1 MDTSVPTE
9 SKALRLARYLREFVK
24 LRTTTVQD
32 VDKYEAV
39 LWFGD
44 MPNESECL
52 SPAWNDGLE
61 VGDPWLEVRKQQFP
75 NVPAPP
81 KNLAPWLDQQAL
93 RQATEEMPPLRRTIH
108 EADVTAERGE
118 GEEPP
123 LIERQLDDHPEVVRA
138 YEGYRPTWTAW
149 SNEYQRRSRI
159 QTIYAE
165 LFRLHTQIQKQGEIV
180 ELVLGVGLLSWPTK
194 PSIRRHVFAAR
205 VDLQFNAASGVIT
218 LVGDSSGAQLR
229 IEDDMLDARPDRSH
243 YENVSA
249 QLDAIGD
256 EIWDRARLFT
266 ALKSWVGAIHAD
278 AEWSPELRPST
289 GLPNRPAISFSP
301 ALVLRRRTQAGM
313 IRVYDSIVRQL
324 ADSSNDT
331 PDGWTSLVEH
341 GDDQGHLDEMPSS
354 KGHPTRTALQEEVY
368 FPLASNREQRRIVE
382 AIRQRRG
389 VLVQGPPGTGKSHTI
404 ANLMCH
410 LLATGK
416 KVLVTAET
424 SRALK
429 VLKDKLPAEI
439 RPLCI
444 SLLGQGGDSFAEL
457 NAAVQGITTRYASWR
472 PGAYDEQINELDHDL
487 NAKRREL
494 AKLDTELR
502 GLREDETVQRSLVNG
517 AYQGSAS
524 SIAARVASER
534 ERFGW
539 LQLPI
544 DAADEAPLT
553 SEALATWL
561 FIRRTY
567 SDEAI
572 EDATLRIVETKQLAT
587 PINFG
592 IAVAAERD
600 AIEALNRLES
610 LRRHHAYTPIVTLK
624 AQDRKQLADAIRDLG
639 DRRKKLFRHGFEWL
653 LQGIQ
658 ASISGRPA
666 RLHAL
671 AKQSQEIVDQID
683 RLLGELGATTVSI
696 PENKNPEVVRSDAA
710 AILQHLESGGGWTKW
725 YFIEP
730 KVVKER
736 TYLRDQIIVGG
747 QPADNPTRLQFVCH
761 HLDVLLAFKSLEEA
775 WSDHGGLPDGSS
787 PRIRLA
793 AVKEHI
799 AILNEALAYAQ
810 LCTQTGR
817 RMASAMPAIPEPD
830 WMGDQSDSWLEIIEA
845 STIEERHRLAEQ
857 EVNSCLRGLSAMHD
871 LHDAHPVV
879 RALTQAIKGR
889 DVSAYGKAY
898 EQTEQIERLRESQKV
913 REATERLLRGAVP
926 GLLEGIER
934 SIADRAWNERLAD
947 WPSAWRWAVAENWL
961 RKRTDFNYQRQ
972 LLTLR
977 HATDKAIGELL
988 ARSAALHA
996 WKHFFSRLSPR
1007 QAAALKSWR
1016 EAVRAIGKGTGRSAR
1031 IERLRKEARQYMNE
1045 CREAIPVWIMPRYL
1059 VAEMIDPASSRY
1071 DLVIV
1076 DEASQLGAESLFLF
1090 YIAKRMIVVGD
1101 DQQISPAGVGIADQD
1116 VADLQQHYLAGIPHQ
1131 HALSVQSSLYA
1142 NAKIRFGENI
1152 VLREHFR
1159 CMPEIIQ
1166 FSNDLCYASNG
1177 TPLDPLRTYTAN
1189 RLVPLVRRH
1198 IAEGFRAGSSQQA
1211 INEPEADAIVNQI
1224 VSCIGDPQYAGKT
1237 MGVISLQ
1244 GEAQAKLIERK
1255 LLETLEPECIEDRQ
1269 LVCGD
1274 AYAFQ
1279 GDERHIMFLSM
1290 VAAAGEGRI
1299 GALANE
1305 AARQRFNVAAS
1316 RAQDQMWLFH
1326 SVTLDVLSPACMR
1339 HHLLGYMLNPAR
1351 RASEEGQQRFDS
1363 QFERHVLQLIQDK
1376 GFHVRTQVCI
1386 GDPTSHRYR
1395 IDLVVEGM
1403 QGRLA
1408 VECDGDQWHGPDRY
1422 EHDMARQ
1429 RDLERAGWQFVRIR
1443 GGEFYRDQSRAMEPL
1458 WAELDRLGIRPGGV
1472 DESAGEPPPP
1482 AERQSLKDDE
1492 VEEIIREDIAVEE
1505 GDPTEDDHTLKEPD
1519 AMEVMSLT
1527 DDIRPNPAPADHF
1540 LQNATPNLASDVRQ
1554 ETSIRSDASND
1565 FFGKYVVYAGP
1576 SEPDPRTVST
1586 GVVADGLFRII
1597 DCEGPMIAKR
1607 AYDIYLRSCGI
1618 RRLGGELKS
1627 TMNKALTVAVRQG
1640 RIVSVNEAGKSGVI
1654 FSTVFSKGKPAVHP
1668 RTRGPRTFEEIPPG
1682 ELRAVS
1688 EHILSRIGLAPG
1700 SDAHLRA
1707 ILEHYDLKRLTTQ
1720 VGSTLL
1726 DILSQESAP
1735 R

>member
-1 MDTSVPTE
+1 MDIGVPAE

-44 MPNESECL
+44 MPNESDCL

-61 VGDPWLEVRKQQFP
+61 AGGPWLEVRKQQFP
-75 NVPAPP
+75 KLPEPP
-81 KNLAPWLDQQAL
+81 KNVVPWLNQQAL
-93 RQATEEMPPLRRTIH
+93 RQATEEMPPLHRTIH
-108 EADVTAERGE
+108 EPDLTAERGE
-118 GEEPP
+118 GEEAP
-123 LIERQLDDHPEVVRA
+123 LVERQLDDHPEVVKA
-138 YEGYRPTWTAW
+138 YEGFRPTWTAW
-149 SNEYQRRSRI
+149 SNEYRRRSRI
-159 QTIYAE
+159 QAIYAE
-165 LFRLHTQIQKQGEIV
+165 LFRLHTQLQKQGEIV

-194 PSIRRHVFAAR
+194 PSIRRHVFAVG

-218 LVGDSSGAQLR
+218 LAGDSSGARLR

-243 YENVSA
+243 YESVSA

-256 EIWDRARLFT
+256 EIWDRAHLFT
-266 ALKSWVGAIHAD
+266 ALNSWVGAIHAD
-278 AEWSPELRPST
+278 AEWSPELRPSV

-301 ALVLRRRTQAGM
+301 ALILRRRTQAGM
-313 IRVYDSIVRQL
+313 IRVYDSIIRQL
-324 ADSSNDT
+324 ADNDGDV
-331 PDGWTSLVEH
+331 PNGWISLVED
-341 GDDQGHLDEMPSS
+341 GDDQDHADEMPPSEGDS
-354 KGHPTRTALQEEVY
+354 TRAAATEEVY

-382 AIRQRRG
+382 AIGQRRG

-416 KVLVTAET
+416 KVLITAET

-429 VLKDKLPAEI
+429 VLKDKLPEEI
-439 RPLCI
+439 QPLCI

-472 PGAYDEQINELDHDL
+472 PSAYDQQITEIDRDL

-494 AKLDTELR
+494 AKLDAELR

-524 SIAARVASER
+524 SIAAKVASER
-534 ERFGW
+534 DRFGW
-539 LQLPI
+539 LQIPK
-544 DAADEAPLT
+544 DAADDAPLT

-567 SDEAI
+567 GDEAI

-587 PINFG
+587 PVDFG
-592 IAVAAERD
+592 TTVAAERD
-600 AIEALNRLES
+600 AIAALDRLVS
-610 LRRHHAYTPIVTLK
+610 LRRHPAYAPIMTLK
-624 AQDRKQLADAIRDLG
+624 AEDREKLADAIRDLG
-639 DRRKKLFRHGFEWL
+639 DRRKKLFRHNYEWL
-653 LQGIQ
+653 VDGVR
-658 ASISGRPA
+658 ASMSGRPA

-671 AKQSQEIVDQID
+671 AKQSQEIIDQID
-683 RLLGELGATTVSI
+683 RFLHELGTTTVSI
-696 PENKNPEVVRSDAA
+696 PENRNPEAVRSDAA
-710 AILQHLESGGGWTKW
+710 ALLQHLESGGGWTKW

-736 TYLRDQIIVGG
+736 TYLREQVIVGG
-747 QPADNPTRLQFVCH
+747 QPADNPARLQLVCR
-761 HLDVLLAFKSLEEA
+761 HLDMVIAFRSLEETWA
-775 WSDHGGLPDGSS
+775 DHGGLPDGSS

-793 AVKEHI
+793 AVKEHV
-799 AILNEALAYAQ
+799 AILTEALAYAQ
-810 LCTQTGR
+810 LCTEVGR

-830 WMGDQSDSWLEIIEA
+830 WMGEEPDNWLEIIEA
-845 STIEERHRLAEQ
+845 STVEERHRLAEQ
-857 EVNSCLRGLSAMHD
+857 KVTGCLRSLTAVHD

-879 RALTQAIKGR
+879 KTLTQAIKGR
-889 DVSAYGKAY
+889 DVSAYSKAY
-898 EQTEQIERLRESQKV
+898 EQTEKIEKIRESQKV
-913 REATERLLRGAVP
+913 REATERVLRSAVP

-934 SIADRAWNERLAD
+934 SIVDQAWDERVAE
-947 WPSAWRWAVAENWL
+947 WPLAWRWAVAENWL

-972 LLTLR
+972 LLARR
-977 HATDKAIGELL
+977 HATDKEICELL
-988 ARSAALHA
+988 AKSAALHA
-996 WKHFFSRLSPR
+996 WKHFFGRLSPQ

-1031 IERLRKEARQYMNE
+1031 IERLRKEARQYMSE

-1116 VADLQQHYLAGIPHQ
+1116 VSDLQQHYLSGIPHQ

-1177 TPLDPLRTYTAN
+1177 TPLDPLRAYTAN

-1224 VSCIGDPQYAGKT
+1224 VSCIEDPQYAGKT

-1255 LLETLEPECIEDRQ
+1255 LLETLEPECIEERQ
-1269 LVCGD
+1269 LICGD

-1299 GALANE
+1299 GVLANE

-1326 SVTLDVLSPACMR
+1326 SATLDVLSPACMR
-1339 HHLLGYMLNPAR
+1339 HHLLGYMLNPVR
-1351 RASEEGQQRFDS
+1351 RTIEEGQQRFDS
-1363 QFERHVLQLIQDK
+1363 QFERHVLQLIQDR

-1386 GDPTSHRYR
+1386 GDPTNHRYR

-1443 GGEFYRDQSRAMEPL
+1443 GGEFYRDQSKAMEPL
-1458 WAELDRLGIRPGGV
+1458 WAELDRLGIRPGGI

-1482 AERQSLKDDE
+1482 AERQKLKDNE
-1492 VEEIIREDIAVEE
+1492 AEELIREDATSEE
-1505 GDPTEDDHTLKEPD
+1505 RDPTEDDAVTEEPSVTVENITTND
-1519 AMEVMSLT
+1519 T
-1527 DDIRPNPAPADHF
+1527 RPNPAPVDH
-1540 LQNATPNLASDVRQ
+1540 LLRDAAPNLASDISQ
-1554 ETSIRSDASND
+1554 EPSVSSDASED
-1565 FFGKYVVYAGP
+1565 FLRKYVVYAGP

-1586 GVVADGLFRII
+1586 GVVADGLVRII

-1607 AYDIYLRSCGI
+1607 AYDIYLRGCGI

-1627 TMNKALTVAVRQG
+1627 TMNKALTVAIRQG
-1640 RIVSVNEAGKSGVI
+1640 RIISVNEVGKSGVI
-1654 FSTVFSKGKPAVHP
+1654 FSTVFSKGRPAVHL

-1688 EHILSRIGLAPG
+1688 EYILSRSDLAPG

-1707 ILEHYDLKRLTTQ
+1707 ILECYDLKRLTTQ
-1720 VGSTLL
+1720 VGATLL
-1726 DILSQESAP
+1726 DILQASA

>member
-1 MDTSVPTE
+1 MDIGLPTE

-44 MPNESECL
+44 MPNDSDCL

-61 VGDPWLEVRKQQFP
+61 AGVPWLEVRKQQFP
-75 NVPAPP
+75 KPPEPP
-81 KNLAPWLDQQAL
+81 KNIILWLDQQAL
-93 RQATEEMPPLRRTIH
+93 RQATEEMPHLRRTIH
-108 EADVTAERGE
+108 ESDLTAERGE
-118 GEEPP
+118 GEEAP
-123 LIERQLDDHPEVVRA
+123 LVERHLEDHPEVVKA
-138 YEGYRPTWTAW
+138 YESFRPTWTAW
-149 SNEYQRRSRI
+149 SIEHRRRSRI
-159 QTIYAE
+159 QAIYAE
-165 LFRLHTQIQKQGEIV
+165 LFRLHTQVQKQGEIV

-194 PSIRRHVFAAR
+194 PSIRRHVLAVK

-218 LVGDSSGAQLR
+218 LAGDSSGARLR
-229 IEDDMLDARPDRSH
+229 IEDDMLDTRPDRSH

-266 ALKSWVGAIHAD
+266 ALKSWAGAIHAD
-278 AEWSPELRPST
+278 AEWSPELRPSV
-289 GLPNRPAISFSP
+289 GLPNRPAISFAP
-301 ALVLRRRTQAGM
+301 ALILRRRTQAGM
-313 IRVYDSIVRQL
+313 IRVYDSMIRQL
-324 ADSSNDT
+324 AEAGADVPN
-331 PDGWTSLVEH
+331 GWSSLVED
-341 GDDQGHLDEMPSS
+341 GDDQDHADEMPPAEEGS
-354 KGHPTRTALQEEVY
+354 TRAAAPEEIY

-382 AIRQRRG
+382 AVGQRRG

-416 KVLVTAET
+416 KVLITAET

-429 VLKDKLPAEI
+429 VLKDKLPEEI
-439 RPLCI
+439 QPLCI

-472 PGAYDEQINELDHDL
+472 PGAYDQQIAEIDRDL
-487 NAKRREL
+487 NAKRRAL

-502 GLREDETVQRSLVNG
+502 GLREDETIQRNIVNG

-524 SIAARVASER
+524 SIAAKVASER
-534 ERFGW
+534 DRFGW

-544 DAADEAPLT
+544 DTADDSPLT
-553 SEALATWL
+553 SHTLATWL
-561 FIRRTY
+561 FIRRAY
-567 SDEAI
+567 DDEAI
-572 EDATLRIVETKQLAT
+572 NDATLRIVETKQLAT
-587 PINFG
+587 PVDFG
-592 IAVAAERD
+592 TAVAAERD
-600 AIEALNRLES
+600 AIAALDRLAS
-610 LRRHHAYTPIVTLK
+610 LRRHPAYAPIVVLN
-624 AQDRKQLADAIRDLG
+624 AEDRSKLADAIRDLG
-639 DRRKKLFRHGFEWL
+639 DRRKKLFRYGYEWL
-653 LQGIQ
+653 IEGVR
-658 ASISGRPA
+658 ASMSGRPA

-671 AKQSQEIVDQID
+671 AKQSQEIINQID
-683 RLLGELGATTVSI
+683 FLLGELGSTTVSI
-696 PENKNPEVVRSDAA
+696 PENRNPEIVRSDAA
-710 AILQHLESGGGWTKW
+710 ALLQHLQSGGGWTKW

-736 TYLRDQIIVGG
+736 IYIREQIIVGG
-747 QPADNPTRLQFVCH
+747 QPADNPARLQFVCR
-761 HLDVLLAFKSLEEA
+761 HLDMVIAFRSLEETWA
-775 WSDHGGLPDGSS
+775 DHGGLPDGAS
-787 PRIRLA
+787 PRMRLA
-793 AVKEHI
+793 AIKEHA

-810 LCTQTGR
+810 LCTEVGHL
-817 RMASAMPAIPEPD
+817 MASATPAIPEPD
-830 WMGDQSDSWLEIIEA
+830 WMSEQPDNWLEIIEA
-845 STIEERHRLAEQ
+845 STVEECHRLSEQ
-857 EVNSCLRGLSAMHD
+857 KVTGCLRSLTAVHD
-871 LHDAHPVV
+871 LHDVHPVV
-879 RALTQAIKGR
+879 KTLTQAIKGR
-889 DVSAYGKAY
+889 DISTYSKAY
-898 EQTEQIERLRESQKV
+898 EQTEKIEKIRESQKV
-913 REATERLLRGAVP
+913 RELTERALRNTVP
-926 GLLEGIER
+926 GLLEGVER
-934 SIADRAWNERLAD
+934 SIEDHAWDERFAD
-947 WPSAWRWAVAENWL
+947 WPSAWRWALAENWL
-961 RKRTDFNYQRQ
+961 RKRTDFDYQRQ
-972 LLTLR
+972 LLTRR
-977 HATDKAIGELL
+977 HATDKEIGELL
-988 ARSAALHA
+988 AKSAALHA
-996 WKHFFSRLSPR
+996 WKHFFARLSPR

-1116 VADLQQHYLAGIPHQ
+1116 VADLQQHYLADIPHQ

-1177 TPLDPLRTYTAN
+1177 TPLDPLRAYTAN

-1198 IAEGFRAGSSQQA
+1198 VAEGFRAGSSQQA

-1224 VSCIGDPQYAGKT
+1224 LSCIGDTQYAGKT

-1255 LLETLEPECIEDRQ
+1255 LLEAIEPECIEERQ
-1269 LVCGD
+1269 LICGD

-1326 SVTLDVLSPACMR
+1326 SATLDVLSPACMR
-1339 HHLLGYMLNPAR
+1339 HHLLGYMLNPVR
-1351 RASEEGQQRFDS
+1351 RTIEEGQQRFDS
-1363 QFERHVLQLIQDK
+1363 EFERHVLQLIQNR

-1386 GDPTSHRYR
+1386 GDSTNHRYR

-1443 GGEFYRDQSRAMEPL
+1443 GGEFYRDQSKAMEPL
-1458 WAELDRLGIRPGGV
+1458 WAELDRLGIRPGGI

-1482 AERQSLKDDE
+1482 ADRRSLKDDE
-1492 VEEIIREDIAVEE
+1492 VEEIIREDVPTED
-1505 GDPTEDDHTLKEPD
+1505 GDPTEGD
-1519 AMEVMSLT
+1519 AAMAEGSVTSVSVLT
-1527 DDIRPNPAPADHF
+1527 DDLRPNPAPVDRLSREPAPIPAGGIS
-1540 LQNATPNLASDVRQ
+1540 QGPSISSGASKD
-1554 ETSIRSDASND
+1554 I
-1565 FFGKYVVYAGP
+1565 FGEYVVYGGAP
-1576 SEPDPRTVST
+1576 EPDPRTVSV

-1607 AYDIYLRSCGI
+1607 AYDIYLRGCGI

-1654 FSTVFSKGKPAVHP
+1654 FSTVYSKGKAAVHL

-1688 EHILSRIGLAPG
+1688 EHVLSGGDLVPG

-1707 ILEHYDLKRLTTQ
+1707 ILECYDLKRLTTQ
-1720 VGSTLL
+1720 VGATLL
-1726 DILSQESAP
+1726 DIIQASS